1 MTFPFILNVTVF
13 LTGAAVL
20 VLEIIAT
27 RLLAPYFGNTIF
39 SISSILSVVLAALSV
54 GYLAGGKLADR
65 NPSRKLFFTIIWI
78 SGAAVLLV
86 RIISSFFLLHWFAP
100 LGSIMGPLVAS
111 AFLFFAPSFLLGM
124 LSPFAIRLKMDASRA
139 RGIGANTGEI
149 FFYSTAGSIAGSL
162 ATGFILVPTI
172 GVADIVS
179 GTGIVLFA
187 LGLAGALG
195 GSMRRMV
202 LIIIV
207 SAAAA
212 FGLFRMGEMPLH
224 ANEIFAH
231 DGLYERISVVDNA
244 PNFSGKRTLFLD
256 RSPSTSIFL
265 SDASPNATIY
275 AEYLALDGEVAPA
288 PRRILVLGGGA
299 YAVPRY
305 ARMLYPESFIDVV
318 EIEPRLRDIAKDFFS
333 LEDDER
339 MTHYV
344 ADARAFL
351 RQHDTAYDIIF
362 VDVYSSFLSIPT
374 HLTTEEFFELLRTRL
389 AADGIVLMNVAG
401 SLGDGLNGFL
411 RAEARTFKSV
421 FPGFVLFA
429 LQGPDV
435 PGPQNFVFAAA
446 KNDGDI
452 GVAENMDAGGPFLNA
467 IQKLRV
473 PQERLSLDGAVLLT
487 DDFAPVDYL
496 IAPLVAL
503 Y

>member
-1 MTFPFILNVTVF
+1 MTFSFILNITVF

-54 GYLAGGKLADR
+54 GYLAGGKLVDR

-78 SGAAVLLV
+78 SGAIVLLV
-86 RIISSFFLLHWFAP
+86 RVISPFFLLHWFAP

-111 AFLFFAPSFLLGM
+111 AFLFFAPSFFLGM

-162 ATGFILVPTI
+162 ATGFVLVPII
-172 GVADIVS
+172 GVADIIS
-179 GTGIVLFA
+179 GTGTVLFA
-187 LGLAGALG
+187 MGLVGAFG
-195 GSMRRMV
+195 GSMRRAA
-202 LIIIV
+202 LIIVV
-207 SAAAA
+207 SVVATL
-212 FGLFRMGEMPLH
+212 GLFRMGEMPLH
-224 ANEIFAH
+224 ANEIFTH

-244 PNFSGKRTLFLD
+244 PNFPGKRTLFLD
-256 RSPSTSIFL
+256 RSPSTSVFL
-265 SDASPNATIY
+265 SDASPNATVY
-275 AEYLALDGEVAPA
+275 AEYLALGGEMMST

-305 ARMLYPESFIDVV
+305 ARTLYPESFIDVV
-318 EIEPRLRDIAKDFFS
+318 EIEPRLRSIAEDFFS
-333 LEDDER
+333 LEDDEH

-351 RQHDTAYDIIF
+351 RQHDAAYDIIF

-374 HLTTEEFFELLRTRL
+374 HLTTEEFFELLQTRL
-389 AADGIVLMNVAG
+389 SADGIVLMNVAG

-421 FPGFVLFA
+421 FPGLALFA
-429 LQGPDV
+429 LQGPDAT
-435 PGPQNFVFAAA
+435 GPQNFVFAAA
-446 KNDGDI
+446 GNGREM
-452 GVAENMDAGGPFLNA
+452 GATENINVGGSFVNA

-473 PQERLSLDGAVLLT
+473 PQERLFLEEAVLLT